1 MLILKEKG
9 TRVGGMYG
17 KIYGLVVPLHI
28 CNLRLI
34 L

>member
-9 TRVGGMYG
+9 TRVCGVYG
-17 KIYGLVVPLHI
+17 SIYGLVVLLHI

>member
-9 TRVGGMYG
+9 TRVGGVYG
-17 KIYGLVVPLHI
+17 SICGLVMPLHI

>member
-1 MLILKEKG
+1 MLILKEEG
-9 TRVGGMYG
+9 TRVGGVYG
-17 KIYGLVVPLHI
+17 SIYGLVVPLHI